1 MIQTI
6 IAKVSLRFLQRQV
19 ITATAA
25 HSAAILHEEGH
36 EERSGALRHAE
47 DRSNSSAARHGAED
61 GHGTATVQVVWATEV
76 VIGRVMRR
84 RRREAAIISHGAPLR
99 GQTAPVQ
106 AGAVEAAPDG
116 PTRLRRG
123 SSSGRMQD
131 QDRRQSPRRK
141 QASQT
146 QSVRCIEEK

>member
-1 MIQTI
+1 MIQTVT
-6 IAKVSLRFLQRQV
+6 AKVSLQLLQRQV
-19 ITATAA
+19 ITATAT
-25 HSAAILHEEGH
+25 HSAAILHKEGH

-47 DRSNSSAARHGAED
+47 DRSSSAARHGVED

-84 RRREAAIISHGAPLR
+84 RRREAAIISHVAPLR

-106 AGAVEAAPDG
+106 AGAMEAAPDG

-146 QSVRCIEEK
+146 QSVRCIGEK